1 MNTHFQAVQTV
12 EMAVPEPILINHY
25 LRQPKRLVKALVD
38 PTRLEQLTEDIYRL
52 KMRPLQFMMFSLQ
65 PTVDLKVW
73 IQPDGI
79 LNLKSVGC
87 EIRGIEYINQRFSLN
102 LVGKLYPVPSQGITY
117 LKGQANLEVKVEL
130 PPPLW
135 LTPQPILET
144 TGNGLLKSVLM
155 TVKHRLVHNLL
166 SDYSHWCS
174 EQLEISVPQ
183 PQSISRVSSAEC

>member
-1 MNTHFQAVQTV
+1 MYTHFQASQTV
-12 EMAVPEPILINHY
+12 EMAVPEPTLIHHY

-38 PTRLEQLTEDIYRL
+38 PTRLDHLGEDIYRL
-52 KMRPLQFMMFSLQ
+52 KMRPLEFMMFNLQ
-65 PTVDLKVW
+65 PTVDLKLW
-73 IQPDGI
+73 IQSDGI

-102 LVGKLYPVPSQGITY
+102 LIGKLYPVELQGMTH
-117 LKGQANLEVKVEL
+117 LKGQADLAVKVEL

-166 SDYSHWCS
+166 SDYSHWS
-174 EQLEISVPQ
+174 AEQLGVSVLPQ
-183 PQSISRVSSAEC
+183 QSVNRVSNAEC

>member
-1 MNTHFQAVQTV
+1 MYTHFQASQTV
-12 EMAVPEPILINHY
+12 EMAIPEPSLIHHY

-38 PTRLEQLTEDIYRL
+38 PTRLDALTEDIYRL

-65 PTVDLKVW
+65 PTVDLKLW
-73 IQPDGI
+73 IQSDGT

-87 EIRGIEYINQRFSLN
+87 EIRGIEYINQRFALN
-102 LVGKLYPVPSQGITY
+102 LVGKLYPVELQGITH
-117 LKGQANLEVKVEL
+117 LKGQADLKVKVEL

-155 TVKHRLVHNLL
+155 TVRHRLVHNLL
-166 SDYSHWCS
+166 SDYAHWS
-174 EQLEISVPQ
+174 AEQLGALVPQ
-183 PQSISRVSSAEC
+183 PQSVIHVSNAEC

>member
-1 MNTHFQAVQTV
+1 MYTHFQASQTV
-12 EMAVPEPILINHY
+12 EMAVPEPTLIHHY

-38 PTRLEQLTEDIYRL
+38 PTRLDHLGEDIYRL
-52 KMRPLQFMMFSLQ
+52 KMRPLEFMMFSLQ
-65 PTVDLKVW
+65 PTVDLKLW
-73 IQPDGI
+73 IQSDGI

-87 EIRGIEYINQRFSLN
+87 GIRGIEYINQRFSLN
-102 LVGKLYPVPSQGITY
+102 LVGKLYPVQLQGITH
-117 LKGQANLEVKVEL
+117 LQGQADLAVKVEL

-166 SDYSHWCS
+166 SDYSHWS
-174 EQLEISVPQ
+174 AEQLGVLVPHTQSVN
-183 PQSISRVSSAEC
+183 RVSSAEC

>member
-1 MNTHFQAVQTV
+1 MYTHFQASQTV
-12 EMAVPEPILINHY
+12 QMAIPEPTLIHHY

-38 PTRLEQLTEDIYRL
+38 PTRLDALTEDIYRL

-65 PTVDLKVW
+65 PTVDLKLW
-73 IQPDGI
+73 MQSDGT

-102 LVGKLYPVPSQGITY
+102 LIGKLYPVELQGITH
-117 LKGQANLEVKVEL
+117 LKGQADLQVKVEL

-155 TVKHRLVHNLL
+155 TVRHRLVHNLL
-166 SDYSHWCS
+166 SDYAHWS
-174 EQLEISVPQ
+174 AEQLGGLVPQ
-183 PQSISRVSSAEC
+183 AQSIIQVSNAEC

>member
-1 MNTHFQAVQTV
+1 MYTHFQASQTV
-12 EMAVPEPILINHY
+12 EMAIPEPTLIHHY

-38 PTRLEQLTEDIYRL
+38 PTRLDALTEDIYRL

-65 PTVDLKVW
+65 PTVDLKLW
-73 IQPDGI
+73 IQSDGT

-87 EIRGIEYINQRFSLN
+87 EIRGIEYINQRFSLD
-102 LVGKLYPVPSQGITY
+102 LVGKLYPVELQGITY
-117 LKGQANLEVKVEL
+117 LKGQSDLKVKVEL

-155 TVKHRLVHNLL
+155 TVRHRLVHNLL
-166 SDYSHWCS
+166 SDYAHWS
-174 EQLEISVPQ
+174 AEQLGALVPQ
-183 PQSISRVSSAEC
+183 PQSVIQVSSAEC

>member
-1 MNTHFQAVQTV
+1 MNTHFQAAQTV
-12 EMAVPEPILINHY
+12 EMAVSEPILIHHY

-38 PTRLEQLTEDIYRL
+38 PTRWEQLTEDIYRL

-102 LVGKLYPVPSQGITY
+102 LVGKLYPVQSQGITY

-174 EQLEISVPQ
+174 EQLEISVPH
-183 PQSISRVSSAEC
+183 PQSISRVSGLEC

>member
-1 MNTHFQAVQTV
+1 MYTHFQASQTV
-12 EMAVPEPILINHY
+12 EMAVPEPTSIHHY

-38 PTRLEQLTEDIYRL
+38 PTRLDALTEDIYRL

-65 PTVDLKVW
+65 PTVDLKLW
-73 IQPDGI
+73 IQSDGT

-87 EIRGIEYINQRFSLN
+87 EIRGIEYINQRFSLD
-102 LVGKLYPVPSQGITY
+102 LVGKLYPVELQGITY
-117 LKGQANLEVKVEL
+117 LKGQADLKVKVEL

-155 TVKHRLVHNLL
+155 TVRHRLVHNLL
-166 SDYSHWCS
+166 SDYSHWS
-174 EQLEISVPQ
+174 AEQLGALVPQ
-183 PQSISRVSSAEC
+183 PPSVNRVSNAEC

>member
-1 MNTHFQAVQTV
+1 MYTQFQASQTV
-12 EMAVPEPILINHY
+12 EMAVPEPTLIHHY

-38 PTRLEQLTEDIYRL
+38 PTRLDALTEDIYRL

-65 PTVDLKVW
+65 PTVDLKLW
-73 IQPDGI
+73 IQSDGT

-87 EIRGIEYINQRFSLN
+87 EIRGIEYINQRFALN
-102 LVGKLYPVPSQGITY
+102 LVGKLYPVELQGITH
-117 LKGQANLEVKVEL
+117 LKGQADLQVKVEL

-155 TVKHRLVHNLL
+155 TVRHRLVHNLL
-166 SDYSHWCS
+166 SDYSHWS
-174 EQLEISVPQ
+174 AEQLGVLVPQ
-183 PQSISRVSSAEC
+183 TPSVIQVSSAEC

>member
-1 MNTHFQAVQTV
+1 MYTHFQASQTV
-12 EMAVPEPILINHY
+12 EMAIPEPTLIHHY

-38 PTRLEQLTEDIYRL
+38 PTRLDALTEDIYRL

-65 PTVDLKVW
+65 PTVDLKLW
-73 IQPDGI
+73 IQSDGT

-87 EIRGIEYINQRFSLN
+87 EIRGIEYINQRFSLD
-102 LVGKLYPVPSQGITY
+102 LVGKLYPVELQGITY
-117 LKGQANLEVKVEL
+117 LKGQSDLKVKVEL

-155 TVKHRLVHNLL
+155 TVRHRLVHNLL
-166 SDYSHWCS
+166 SDYAHWS
-174 EQLEISVPQ
+174 AEQLGDLVPQ
-183 PQSISRVSSAEC
+183 PQSVIQVSSAEC

>member
-1 MNTHFQAVQTV
+1 MYTHFQACQTV
-12 EMAVPEPILINHY
+12 EMAIPEPTLIHHY

-38 PTRLEQLTEDIYRL
+38 PTRLDALTEDIYRL

-65 PTVDLKVW
+65 PTVDLKLW
-73 IQPDGI
+73 IQSDGT

-87 EIRGIEYINQRFSLN
+87 EIRGIEYINQRFSLD
-102 LVGKLYPVPSQGITY
+102 LVGKLYPVELQGITY
-117 LKGQANLEVKVEL
+117 LKGQADLKVKVEL

-155 TVKHRLVHNLL
+155 TVRHRLVHNLL
-166 SDYSHWCS
+166 SDYAHWS
-174 EQLEISVPQ
+174 AEQLGALVPQ
-183 PQSISRVSSAEC
+183 PQSVIQVSNAEC

>member
-1 MNTHFQAVQTV
+1 MYTHFQASQTV
-12 EMAVPEPILINHY
+12 EMAIPEPSLIHHY

-38 PTRLEQLTEDIYRL
+38 PTRLDALTEDIYRL

-65 PTVDLKVW
+65 PTVDLKLW
-73 IQPDGI
+73 MQSDGT

-87 EIRGIEYINQRFSLN
+87 EIRGIEYINQRFALN
-102 LVGKLYPVPSQGITY
+102 LVGKLYPVELQGITH
-117 LKGQANLEVKVEL
+117 LKGQADLKVKVEL

-155 TVKHRLVHNLL
+155 TVRHRLVHNLL
-166 SDYSHWCS
+166 SDYAHWS
-174 EQLEISVPQ
+174 AEQLGALVPQ
-183 PQSISRVSSAEC
+183 PQSVIHVSNAEC

>member
-1 MNTHFQAVQTV
+1 MYTHFQASQTV
-12 EMAVPEPILINHY
+12 EMAVPEPTLIHHY

-38 PTRLEQLTEDIYRL
+38 PTRLDALAEDIYRL

-65 PTVDLKVW
+65 PTVDLKLW
-73 IQPDGI
+73 IQSDGT

-87 EIRGIEYINQRFSLN
+87 EIRGIEYINQRFALD
-102 LVGKLYPVPSQGITY
+102 LVGKLYPVELQGITH
-117 LKGQANLEVKVEL
+117 LKGQADLTVKVEL

-155 TVKHRLVHNLL
+155 TVRHRLVHNLL
-166 SDYSHWCS
+166 SDYSHWS
-174 EQLEISVPQ
+174 AEQLGVLVPHTQSVN
-183 PQSISRVSSAEC
+183 RVSSAEC

>member
-1 MNTHFQAVQTV
+1 MYTHFQASQTV
-12 EMAVPEPILINHY
+12 QMAIPEPTLIHHY

-38 PTRLEQLTEDIYRL
+38 PTRLDALTEDIYRL

-65 PTVDLKVW
+65 PTVDLKLW
-73 IQPDGI
+73 MQSDGT

-87 EIRGIEYINQRFSLN
+87 EIRGIEYINQRFSLD
-102 LVGKLYPVPSQGITY
+102 LVGKLYPVELQGITH
-117 LKGQANLEVKVEL
+117 LKGQADLQVKVEL

-155 TVKHRLVHNLL
+155 TVRHRLVHNLL
-166 SDYSHWCS
+166 SDYAHWS
-174 EQLEISVPQ
+174 AEQLGALVPQ
-183 PQSISRVSSAEC
+183 TQSIIQVSNAEC

>member
-1 MNTHFQAVQTV
+1 MNTHFHAVQTV
-12 EMAVPEPILINHY
+12 EMAVPEPILIHHY

-174 EQLEISVPQ
+174 EQLEISVPH
-183 PQSISRVSSAEC
+183 PQSISRVSGLEC

>member
-1 MNTHFQAVQTV
+1 MYTHFQASQTV
-12 EMAVPEPILINHY
+12 EMAVPEPTLIHHY

-38 PTRLEQLTEDIYRL
+38 PTRLDALTEDIYRL

-65 PTVDLKVW
+65 PTVDLKLWV
-73 IQPDGI
+73 QSDGT
-79 LNLKSVGC
+79 LHLKSVGC

-102 LVGKLYPVPSQGITY
+102 LVGKLYPVQLQGMTH
-117 LKGQANLEVKVEL
+117 LKGQADLQVKVEL

-155 TVKHRLVHNLL
+155 TVRHRLVHNLL
-166 SDYSHWCS
+166 SDYSHWS
-174 EQLEISVPQ
+174 AEQLGSLVPQ
-183 PQSISRVSSAEC
+183 PQSIIQVSNAEC

>member
-1 MNTHFQAVQTV
+1 MYTHFQASQTV
-12 EMAVPEPILINHY
+12 EMAIPEPTLIHHY

-38 PTRLEQLTEDIYRL
+38 PTRLDALTEDIYRL

-65 PTVDLKVW
+65 PTVDLKLW
-73 IQPDGI
+73 IQSDGT

-87 EIRGIEYINQRFSLN
+87 EIRGIEYINQRFSLD
-102 LVGKLYPVPSQGITY
+102 LVGKLYPVELQGITY
-117 LKGQANLEVKVEL
+117 LKGQSDLKVKVEL

-155 TVKHRLVHNLL
+155 TVRHRLVHNLL
-166 SDYSHWCS
+166 SDYAHWS
-174 EQLEISVPQ
+174 AEQLGGLVPQ
-183 PQSISRVSSAEC
+183 AQSIIQVSSAEC

>member
-1 MNTHFQAVQTV
+1 MYTHFQASQTV
-12 EMAVPEPILINHY
+12 EIAVSEPTLIHHY

-38 PTRLEQLTEDIYRL
+38 PTRLDALTEDIYRL

-65 PTVDLKVW
+65 PTVDLKLW
-73 IQPDGI
+73 IHSDGT

-87 EIRGIEYINQRFSLN
+87 EIRGIEYINQRFSLD
-102 LVGKLYPVPSQGITY
+102 LVGKLYPVELQGITH
-117 LKGQANLEVKVEL
+117 LKGQADLKVKVEL

-155 TVKHRLVHNLL
+155 TVRHRLVHNLL
-166 SDYSHWCS
+166 SDYAHWS
-174 EQLEISVPQ
+174 AEQLGILVPQ
-183 PQSISRVSSAEC
+183 TPSVIQVSSAEC

>member
-1 MNTHFQAVQTV
+1 MYTHFQASQTV
-12 EMAVPEPILINHY
+12 EMAIPEPTLIHHY

-38 PTRLEQLTEDIYRL
+38 PTRLDALTEDIYRL

-65 PTVDLKVW
+65 PTVDLKLW
-73 IQPDGI
+73 IQSDGT

-87 EIRGIEYINQRFSLN
+87 EIRGIEYINQRFALN
-102 LVGKLYPVPSQGITY
+102 LVGKLYPVELQGITH
-117 LKGQANLEVKVEL
+117 LKGQADLQVKVEL

-166 SDYSHWCS
+166 SDYAHWS
-174 EQLEISVPQ
+174 AEQLGALVPQ
-183 PQSISRVSSAEC
+183 PQSIIQVSNAEC

>member
-1 MNTHFQAVQTV
+1 MYTHFQASQTV
-12 EMAVPEPILINHY
+12 EMAVPEPTLIHHY

-38 PTRLEQLTEDIYRL
+38 PTRLDALTEDIYRL

-65 PTVDLKVW
+65 PTVDLKLW
-73 IQPDGI
+73 IQSDGT

-87 EIRGIEYINQRFSLN
+87 EIRGIEYINQRFSLD
-102 LVGKLYPVPSQGITY
+102 LVGKLYPVELQGITH
-117 LKGQANLEVKVEL
+117 LKGQADLKVKVEL

-155 TVKHRLVHNLL
+155 TVRHRLVHNLL
-166 SDYSHWCS
+166 SDYSHWS
-174 EQLEISVPQ
+174 AEQLGALVPQ
-183 PQSISRVSSAEC
+183 PPSVNRVSNAEC